1 MKFPSKNQQKSYKV
15 KAYKSFET
23 ERLLLRPSTVQDAP
37 FVFKLLNSPK
47 WLKNIGDRNVKSV
60 ADAEH
65 YIKEKM
71 LPQLERL
78 GFGNY
83 FVIRKSDGV
92 MMGSCGLYD
101 RDGLEGVDI
110 GFAFLPEYEGKGYA
124 YESALRI
131 KEAGFNEFGITKIS
145 AITSKGNLGSQKLIE
160 KLGLTFQKVITLP
173 DDDEE
178 LMFYSIEV

>member
-1 MKFPSKNQQKSYKV
+1 MKK
-15 KAYKSFET
+15 YKSFET
-23 ERLLLRPSTVQDAP
+23 ERLLLRPSSLADAP

-60 ADAEH
+60 EDAEG

-83 FVIRKSDGV
+83 FVIRKSDNV
-92 MMGSCGLYD
+92 VMGSCGLYD

-110 GFAFLPEYEGKGYA
+110 GFAFLPEYEGKGYG
-124 YESALRI
+124 YESAARI
-131 KEAGFNEFGITKIS
+131 KEAGLNEFGITKIS
-145 AITSKGNLGSQKLIE
+145 AITIKENIASQKLIE
-160 KLGLTFQKVITLP
+160 KLGLTFQKMLTLP
-173 DDDEE
+173 GEDVE
-178 LMFYSIEV
+178 LMLYELKVDESVD